1 MFRHATTLEL
11 PIMNLD
17 ALDLLA
23 CSVLLVDA
31 AGCVAHANSAAE
43 DVFGRARRRLAG
55 VSVERLFVE
64 SADIRAAV
72 STSQTEGFAD
82 LRMHLQARR
91 GMMETPAV
99 AVTVLTLTG
108 QAWPTLIEVREVTQ
122 AQLADRNSQ
131 LYAGL
136 QSQRELLRNLAHEIK
151 NPLGGLRG
159 AAQLLESELPDPALK
174 EYTQVI
180 ISEADRLQA
189 LVDRLAASQRIAA
202 IRRAPTNI
210 HEVCERVCAL
220 IRAEFR
226 DDVIL
231 QRDYDASVPEIMAD
245 SERLIQALL
254 NVMRNAAQALTQPE
268 RTPGARIIVRTRV
281 MRRVIIGGRQ
291 ERMALAVSVIDNG
304 PGVPESI
311 QDRVFHPLVTGRA
324 SGTGLGLSLAQDFL
338 QQHDGVIE
346 FRSEP
351 GSTEFSL
358 VLPMELA

>member
-1 MFRHATTLEL
+1 
-11 PIMNLD
+11 MNLD

-23 CSVLLVDA
+23 CSVLLIDA
-31 AGCVAHANSAAE
+31 QGRVAHANGAAE

-55 VSVERLFVE
+55 MPVEQLFVE
-64 SADIRAAV
+64 AADIRAAV
-72 STSQTEGFAD
+72 TASQADGFAD
-82 LRMHLQARR
+82 LRLHLQARR
-91 GMMETPAV
+91 GLTETPAV
-99 AVTVLTLTG
+99 AVTVLTLAV
-108 QAWPTLIEVREVTQ
+108 QPWPTLIEVREVTQ
-122 AQLADRNSQ
+122 AQLADRSNQ
-131 LYAGL
+131 LHASL
-136 QSQRELLRNLAHEIK
+136 QGQRELLRNLAHEIK

-159 AAQLLESELPDPALK
+159 AAQLLEAELPDPALQ

-202 IRRAPTNI
+202 VRRRPTNI

-220 IRAEFR
+220 ISAEFR
-226 DDVIL
+226 DAVL
-231 QRDYDASVPEIMAD
+231 VQRDYDASVPEIMAD
-245 SERLIQALL
+245 AERLIQALL
-254 NVMRNAAQALTQPE
+254 NVMRNAAQALTQPLQV
-268 RTPGARIIVRTRV
+268 PDARITLRTRV
-281 MRRVIIGGRQ
+281 MRRVMIGGRQ

-304 PGVPESI
+304 PGVPDSI

-351 GSTEFSL
+351 GNTEFCL

>member
-1 MFRHATTLEL
+1 
-11 PIMNLD
+11 MNLD

-23 CSVLLVDA
+23 CSVLLVDEQ
-31 AGCVAHANSAAE
+31 GRVAHANSAAE

-64 SADIRAAV
+64 AADIRAAV
-72 STSQTEGFAD
+72 AASQSDGFAD
-82 LRMHLQARR
+82 LRLHLQARR
-91 GMMETPAV
+91 GLSETPAV
-99 AVTVLTLTG
+99 AVTVLTLAA

-131 LYAGL
+131 IYASL
-136 QSQRELLRNLAHEIK
+136 QGQRELLRNLAHEIK

-202 IRRAPTNI
+202 VRRAPTNI

-226 DDVIL
+226 DDVVL

-245 SERLIQALL
+245 AERLIQALL
-254 NVMRNAAQALTQPE
+254 NVMRNAAQALTQPT
-268 RTPGARIIVRTRV
+268 RTPNARITLRTRV

-304 PGVPESI
+304 PGVPEGI

-351 GSTEFSL
+351 GNTEFSL